1 YPVALVVVP
10 SGAGLLLPVVARV
23 LASVVSPAGAFVWNQ
38 LSSGHR
44 IRRLEDEV
52 GAIREALVRQE
63 SQVEGLEE
71 DLEAARAAVARS
83 SGTEEGLRAQL
94 AAARAQE
101 EQTRA
106 RLERLEREARSGPLL
121 PLSDAAQERLR
132 AGSEPGGA
140 FTRESALTG
149 ALR

>member
-1 YPVALVVVP
+1 
-10 SGAGLLLPVVARV
+10 
-23 LASVVSPAGAFVWNQ
+23 NQ
-38 LSSGHR
+38 LSSGSR
-44 IRRLEDEV
+44 IRWLEDEV

-83 SGTEEGLRAQL
+83 PGTEEGLRTQL

-106 RLERLEREARSGPLL
+106 RLERLEREARSGPPL
-121 PLSDAAQERLR
+121 PLSDGAQGRRRE
-132 AGSEPGGA
+132 AGREGGRVH
-140 FTRESALTG
+140 TRPA
-149 ALR
+149 